1 MPPSPKVSAGSRLAA
16 VALGLGAG
24 LLLGELLLR
33 VARPAALER
42 GMDDLEPLVAP
53 HPEFGWTGRPNLR
66 TEVRFEPE
74 FRHAAVTNS
83 RGLRSVEMPY
93 AKGARPRVLCLG
105 DSLTFGL
112 GVESAEAF
120 CSLVGAGL
128 SGTEVVNGGVV
139 GWGTAQEFLWLE
151 AEGLRYGPDVLV
163 LGFFVNDFWENEG
176 GNLRRRRPVFAIEG
190 GALVLASRPSPELA
204 LKDDPGFVGPPEKK
218 GVAAIGRWLRLHSR
232 LARAAALGAEWVG
245 LALPGA
251 PDATPLERASLKEKR
266 DRRVPP
272 AQEVTQ
278 ALLARIRD
286 LCVVRGIRLVALLIP
301 SHEDV
306 APGLQETSAGRDARA
321 AYDLALSFC
330 RTLGIDTVDLRPKLR
345 DLEGSGTPAFY
356 RGDLHMNAAGHRAAA
371 DLLLERL
378 GTVGSLRR

>member
-1 MPPSPKVSAGSRLAA
+1 MPPSPKASAGSRVAA

-33 VARPAALER
+33 VARPAVLER

-83 RGLRSVEMPY
+83 RGLRSAETPY
-93 AKGARPRVLCLG
+93 AKGARKRILCLG

-120 CSLVGAGL
+120 PSLVEAGL
-128 SGTEVVNGGVV
+128 PGTEVVNGGVV
-139 GWGTAQEFLWLE
+139 GWGTAQECLWLE
-151 AEGLRYGPDVLV
+151 AEGLRYEPDVLV

-176 GNLRRRRPVFAIEG
+176 GNLRRRRPVFKIEG
-190 GALVLASRPSPELA
+190 GVLVLASRPSPEIA

-218 GVAAIGRWLRLHSR
+218 GWAALGRWLRLNSR
-232 LARAAALGAEWVG
+232 LARAAALGAEWVS

-251 PDATPLERASLKEKR
+251 PDAMPLARASLKEKR

-272 AQEVTQ
+272 APEVTH

-286 LCVVRGIRLVALLIP
+286 LCAARGIRLVALLIP

-306 APGLQETSAGRDARA
+306 APDLQETAAGRDARA
-321 AYDLALSFC
+321 AYDLAFEFC
-330 RTLGIDTVDLRPKLR
+330 RTLGIDTADLRPRLR

-356 RGDLHMNAAGHRAAA
+356 RGDLHMNAAGHRATAG
-371 DLLLERL
+371 LLLARL
-378 GTVGSLRR
+378 RAAEPLRR